1 MYGKKEL
8 ANVGLK
14 MEDKRNLVILTVSE
28 PLPPSQS
35 SPTHLHDQK
44 TNIETL
50 WLRSNSSVE
59 MKMFTHKS
67 LKKMSENN
75 FCL

>member
-28 PLPPSQS
+28 PLPPAKAAQH
-35 SPTHLHDQK
+35 TCMIKKQ
-44 TNIETL
+44 I
-50 WLRSNSSVE
+50 
-59 MKMFTHKS
+59 
-67 LKKMSENN
+67 LKL
-75 FCL
+75 CG

>member
-28 PLPPSQS
+28 PLPPAKAAQH
-35 SPTHLHDQK
+35 TCMIKKQILKLCGWDQ
-44 TNIETL
+44 IVL
-50 WLRSNSSVE
+50 W
-59 MKMFTHKS
+59 KWK
-67 LKKMSENN
+67 
-75 FCL
+75 CLLIKA